1 MRLVPFLQ
9 SLATDLSPR
18 VHANGFIQIDISPA
32 VRLHVWG
39 DPRIPRQ
46 QNRTPIH
53 DHAFSFTSRVLIGT
67 LNQRTFHVDPRQPEA
82 DFAPE
87 QQLYIPHVA
96 RLERGENTVLERYAG
111 EVAVVAESS
120 TYIAACDDETKL
132 TGLPYGDSVYRMERG
147 EFHESVPLGPA
158 VSVIVKDGPSLVQG
172 GGKPTVL
179 VPVGV
184 EPSNDFDRHAALD
197 TEALWDIIRDV
208 VRIDPEAVATG
219 IAWAVLQ

>member
-9 SLATDLSPR
+9 SLATDRSPR

-96 RLERGENTVLERYAG
+96 RVEHGENTVLESYASA
-111 EVAVVAESS
+111 VAVVVEESR
-120 TYIAACDDETKL
+120 YISAADDGE
-132 TGLPYGDSVYRMERG
+132 GAVYSMKRG

-158 VSVIVKDGPSLVQG
+158 VSVIVKSGPSLTQG

-184 EPSNDFDRHAALD
+184 NSSNDFDRHAAL
-197 TEALWDIIRDV
+197 AAGDIWEIVRDV
-208 VRIDPEAVATG
+208 VRMDPEAVATG
-219 IAWAVLQ
+219 IAWAVLA